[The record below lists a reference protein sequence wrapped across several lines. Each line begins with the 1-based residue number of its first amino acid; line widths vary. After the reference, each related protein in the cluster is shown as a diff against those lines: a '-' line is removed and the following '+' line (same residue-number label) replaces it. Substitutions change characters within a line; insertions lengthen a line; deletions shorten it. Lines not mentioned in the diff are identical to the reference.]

1 MANQH
6 LTLLILSTALGI
18 MSAVAQETKPSD
30 FYEPYWKTGEL
41 DPARGKRH
49 QQPAV
54 YEDRLERIPVAPKY
68 VSYISEGDRYNSL
81 QYFHFH
87 PRYNADG
94 SLTVKQERPHHTVV
108 LFVDL
113 GRAMPG
119 TIELEA
125 DPPEGVV
132 ITFETGEALHPKQKY
147 SVNALPDGSRKT
159 FAPHIEH
166 AGWAGMRYVWIRFE
180 NIDKPFT
187 LYRLNGICQIRPSN
201 YVGNFECNDEMLN
214 RIWEMCA
221 YSAHAV
227 MGQPVGNDPE
237 PKAVLQTLC
246 MDRVDR
252 HPWAGD
258 SRVIQKSVEYIF
270 GEYELIRRAN
280 ENFVPLGTR
289 PIPLMQTVVPYTLD
303 WALAEIDYYRVS
315 GDSAHFARRLPDL
328 LATVEEFD
336 PYTHPKKG
344 WYFFD
349 WDKRIVDNPSQEQA
363 AFFGKYIQ
371 LCRETAAAAAAQTS
385 GNRPTADSLTAKADQ
400 YAAQWKKTH
409 PHWYETCDIHALTNL
424 LLGGILTGDD
434 VPRIYQKVYADPS
447 QRCTNTP
454 YFGFYILQALTQ
466 MGRRD
471 KALEMIRHYW
481 GTMIR
486 AGATTVWE
494 EWHPTWTLPVGMLP
508 PQYEPPKAW
517 SGLSL
522 IQPSGA
528 GPANWL
534 LSEIIGIRPQ
544 TPGFRDVCIEPN
556 PVDLQWATGTVA
568 TPSGPVTVEWKIEG
582 RQLQLRFDVP
592 EHCQSVTLTVPRG
605 KKYLLGNRKISPDR
619 TSDGKASFTLRQRSN
634 TLTVLN

>member
-1 MANQH
+1 V
-6 LTLLILSTALGI
+6 I
-18 MSAVAQETKPSD
+18 
-30 FYEPYWKTGEL
+30 
-41 DPARGKRH
+41 
-49 QQPAV
+49 
-54 YEDRLERIPVAPKY
+54 
-68 VSYISEGDRYNSL
+68 
-81 QYFHFH
+81 
-87 PRYNADG
+87 
-94 SLTVKQERPHHTVV
+94 

-147 SVNALPDGSRKT
+147 KVNAQPDGSKKT
-159 FAPHIEH
+159 FGPQIDH
-166 AGWAGMRYVWIRFE
+166 AGWAGMRYVWVRFE
-180 NIDKPFT
+180 NVDKPFT
-187 LYRLNGICQIRPSN
+187 LYSLNGVYQVRPSN

-221 YSAHAV
+221 YSAHAI

-258 SRVIQKSVEYIF
+258 SRVIQKSVEYVF

-289 PIPLMQTVVPYTLD
+289 PIPLMQAVVPYTLD
-303 WALAEIDYYRVS
+303 WALAEIDYYHVS
-315 GDSAHFARRLPDL
+315 GDSVHFAKRLEDL

-349 WDKRIVDNPSQEQA
+349 WDKRIVDIPLQEQA
-363 AFFGKYIQ
+363 AFFGKYVQ
-371 LCRETAAAAAAQTS
+371 LCRETAAAARMAGNSEAADRLATKANEYS
-385 GNRPTADSLTAKADQ
+385 AK
-400 YAAQWKKTH
+400 WKEAH
-409 PHWYETCDIHALTNL
+409 PDWYKDYDIHALTNL
-424 LLGGILTGDD
+424 LLGQTLTGDD
-434 VPRIYQKVYADPS
+434 VQCAYEKVYADRS
-447 QRCTNTP
+447 RRCTNTP
-454 YFGFYILQALTQ
+454 YFGFYILQALAQ
-466 MGRRD
+466 MGRQD
-471 KALEMIRHYW
+471 KALEMIRDYW

-486 AGATTVWE
+486 AGATSVWE
-494 EWHPTWTLPVGMLP
+494 EWHPTWSLPIGMLP
-508 PQYEPPKAW
+508 PQYEPPRAW

-534 LSEIIGIRPQ
+534 LSEIIGIQPQ
-544 TPGFRDVCIEPN
+544 TPGFRDVRIEPN
-556 PVDLQWATGTVA
+556 TVDLQWAKGTVA
-568 TPSGPVTVEWKIEG
+568 TPSGPVSAEWKIEG
-582 RQLQLRFDVP
+582 KRLELRFDVP
-592 EHCQSVTLTVPRG
+592 EQCRSVTLVLPQG
-605 KKYLLGNRKISPDR
+605 KKYLLDNRKITPDR
-619 TSDGKASFTLRQRSN
+619 IANGKACFTVQPSHK
-634 TLTVLN
+634 TLTVVSE